1 MSRFLKF
8 SNRIV
13 NTAFIKQVEIDK
25 VAEKYTIH
33 MITNYYQGVS
43 IMGSGSFQSQPDII
57 WAGKKE
63 HPESYKT
70 IDDWINHMPQ

>member
-1 MSRFLKF
+1 MSRYLKF

-13 NTAFIKQVEIDK
+13 NTAFIKRVDIDK
-25 VAEKYTIH
+25 EAEKYTIY
-33 MITNYYQGVS
+33 MATNSYRGFS
-43 IMGSGSFQSQPDII
+43 IFGSGLFQSDPDII

-70 IDDWINHMPQ
+70 IDDWINHKLN